1 MRDELGIFRVETTF
15 PPGCDVNNPVVQDSI
30 GRINR
35 MVFLLEG
42 VNFETVYTTEFE
54 KLAQGMVARLD
65 EAVQKG
71 LISPENHAQVMD
83 SREKLFALLAGTGLT
98 MKDMLTRDNSTLP
111 EGLLD
116 VLRKIHD
123 AGVCIPV
130 AYQDPEAKAGA
141 ARVFESGFLN
151 GHTAPHNPGV
161 GDLTDFD
168 LYRIP
173 AQDRPRVHQVV
184 QQAKSVG
191 VLDIKPNN
199 MACKWPDCVPYTG
212 LFCSTVDGKC
222 TMDSDPHP

>member
-1 MRDELGIFRVETTF
+1 MRDADGIFRVETTF
-15 PPGCDVNNPVVQDSI
+15 SPDCDLSSPVVQDGI

-42 VNFETVYTTEFE
+42 VTFETVYTTEFE
-54 KLAQGMVARLD
+54 TLAKGMVARLD
-65 EAVQKG
+65 QALQNG
-71 LISPENHAQVMD
+71 LISAENHERVMD
-83 SREKLFALLAGTGLT
+83 CSADLFKLLAGTGLT
-98 MKDMLTRDNSTLP
+98 MKDMLTRDNGTLP
-111 EGLLD
+111 KGLLD

-130 AYQDPEAKAGA
+130 AYQNSEAKDGA
-141 ARVFESGFLN
+141 AKVFDNGFLN
-151 GHTAPHNPGV
+151 SHTAPHNPGV

-168 LYRIP
+168 LYRMP
-173 AQDRPRVHQVV
+173 AQDRPRVHQIV

-191 VLDIKPNN
+191 VLDIKPND

-212 LFCSTVDGKC
+212 LFCSIVDNKC